1 MRDGSQV
8 AGAGAGER
16 IRWGVDPRIGR
27 GERARVGGFGSADWR
42 VERAWRGAEDVY
54 KGLVGGSLVTP
65 ASGLGLGL
73 GSG

>member
-1 MRDGSQV
+1 MDL
-8 AGAGAGER
+8 
-16 IRWGVDPRIGR
+16 RIGR

-73 GSG
+73 GLGLG

>member
-16 IRWGVDPRIGR
+16 IRWGGGSPNWAR
-27 GERARVGGFGSADWR
+27 GASARGWFRFCRLES
-42 VERAWRGAEDVY
+42 GAEDVY